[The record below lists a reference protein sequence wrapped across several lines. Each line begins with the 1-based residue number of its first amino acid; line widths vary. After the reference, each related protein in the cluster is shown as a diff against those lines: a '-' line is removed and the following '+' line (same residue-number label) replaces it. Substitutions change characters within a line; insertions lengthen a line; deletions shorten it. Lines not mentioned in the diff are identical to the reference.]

1 MKRSTYAGVVDTGP
15 IAGETHEQKIER
27 LTKVVAGAKQKAE
40 GG

>member
-15 IAGETHEQKIER
+15 VPGETQEQKIER
-27 LTKVVAGAKQKAE
+27 LTKLAAAAKQQAE